1 MSTIPGTIELSFEH
15 ADATGDFVE
24 TIVSV
29 EFCYYP
35 GSPERGPSY
44 ASGGEPAEPASWE
57 YQRASWRD
65 KGGEWH
71 PVAIGDF
78 LDIWAFAKLNACEA
92 CDIEDCVP
100 SGPDPDDLRDAAMDR
115 AMERGSWS

>member
-1 MSTIPGTIELSFEH
+1 MATIPGTIELSFEH
-15 ADATGDFVE
+15 ADAHGDFVE
-24 TIVSV
+24 TLISV
-29 EFCYYP
+29 DFTYTPGDPGRYYGEPGDCY
-35 GSPERGPSY
+35 
-44 ASGGEPAEPASWE
+44 PAEPCSWE
-57 YQRASWRD
+57 YQSASWRD

-115 AMERGSWS
+115 AMERGSW